1 MQQAIDEGAMALF
14 GEKYGDSVR
23 AIRFGQSIELCG
35 GTHVQQTGDIWYF
48 KIKFQN
54 FKNKRNRFA
63 KKRKASLYP
72 NVAQTL
78 DFITPSGNAK
88 NVQDYLDGIC
98 QSEHFGNVLV
108 VSHMPL
114 VSYLVEQLTV
124 DHQSPIFQ
132 TAAIAQIAY
141 DEIKMSGELAHL
153 ISPYDVQ

>member
-1 MQQAIDEGAMALF
+1 MQLFIMRHGQAHHSGNIDSQRELTPQGYQEVKVMAKWF
-14 GEKYGDSVR
+14 KNANISIDHVFVSPYVR
-23 AIRFGQSIELCG
+23 A
-35 GTHVQQTGDIWYF
+35 QQTATTLVNEF
-48 KIKFQN
+48 THK
-54 FKNKRNRFA
+54 
-63 KKRKASLYP
+63 
-72 NVAQTL
+72 VAVTTL

-98 QSEHFGNVLV
+98 QSEHFGNILV